1 MDILSIFSR
10 QLIHIA
16 TSDHKYHNFLI
27 VY

>member
-16 TSDHKYHNFLI
+16 TSDHKYYNL
-27 VY
+27 

>member
-16 TSDHKYHNFLI
+16 TSDHKYHNF
-27 VY
+27 